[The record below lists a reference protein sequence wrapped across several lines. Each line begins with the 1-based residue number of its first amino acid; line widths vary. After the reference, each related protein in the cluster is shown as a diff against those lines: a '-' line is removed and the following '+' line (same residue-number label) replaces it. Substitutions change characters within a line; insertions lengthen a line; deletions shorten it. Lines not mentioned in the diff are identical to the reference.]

1 MVSPIRI
8 RSSNIG
14 ITSERVGL
22 VQPEDTS
29 GVEYVRPPGTRN
41 GRAVQSLRIPRPLDP
56 DPTDAR
62 ALLIHDQMAE
72 RADAAGVRRI
82 HVLAFRDRDDPL
94 AGGSEEHATEVCTH
108 FARAG
113 REVTLHTGRVPGA
126 PREIER
132 DGFRVVR
139 RGGRVGVFLTTA
151 LDVRLGRL
159 GPADGIVEI
168 FHGVPFFAPLWT
180 STPQVGLVH
189 HVHLGTWD
197 DLLPGWPGRVG
208 HLIERFVVPAVY
220 RRRRLVTAAE
230 SARDE
235 IVAHY
240 GVDPSRIT
248 VAPHGIADRFSP
260 GGTRSPAPLVVAVC
274 RLMPQKGVEELIA
287 ALVRARAAVPTLE
300 ATIVGDG
307 PHRERFQAVAEAAGA
322 GWIHW
327 AGRVSDDELIGW
339 YRRAWVVASASRREG
354 FGLTLTEAAACGTP
368 TVATRI
374 PGHVDAVDDGRS
386 GLLADSTEDLADRIV
401 DVLRDDDLRARLG
414 RGALV
419 HADRFRW
426 EEAAATLL
434 GALCDEAV
442 SRR

>member
-1 MVSPIRI
+1 
-8 RSSNIG
+8 
-14 ITSERVGL
+14 
-22 VQPEDTS
+22 
-29 GVEYVRPPGTRN
+29 
-41 GRAVQSLRIPRPLDP
+41 
-56 DPTDAR
+56 
-62 ALLIHDQMAE
+62 MAE

-94 AGGSEEHATEVCTH
+94 AGGSEEHATQVCTH

-113 REVTLHTGRVPGA
+113 RQVTLHTGRVPGA
-126 PREIER
+126 PER
-132 DGFRVVR
+132 TERNGFRVVR

-159 GPADGIVEI
+159 GPGDGIVEI

-180 STPQVGLVH
+180 KTPQVGLVH

-208 HLIERFVVPAVY
+208 HVIERFAVPAVY
-220 RRRRLVTAAE
+220 RRRRLVTAAP

-235 IVAHY
+235 IVEHY
-240 GVDPSRIT
+240 GADPDRIT
-248 VAPHGIADRFSP
+248 VAPHGIAERFSP
-260 GGTRSPAPLVVAVC
+260 GGSRSSTPLVVAVC
-274 RLMPQKGVEELIA
+274 RLMPQKGVEELIRA
-287 ALVRARAAVPTLE
+287 LARAKALVPELE
-300 ATIVGDG
+300 ATVVGDG
-307 PHRERFQAVAEAAGA
+307 PHRDRFEDVARAAGA
-322 GWIHW
+322 EWIHW
-327 AGRVSDDELIGW
+327 AGRVSDGELVDW

-374 PGHVDAVDDGRS
+374 PGHVDAVADGRS
-386 GLLADSTEDLADRIV
+386 GLLADSTEALADRIV
-401 DVLRDDDLRARLG
+401 DVVRDDDLRARLSQ
-414 RGALV
+414 GALQ
-419 HADRFRW
+419 HAARFRW